1 MLMSAAVEMV
11 NDCPTDD
18 AIADLLVTFGI
29 VAMPTM
35 VSKCGLA
42 EFFNQ
47 CEDVHS
53 ASAEVTASQDF
64 DIAEVWYR
72 TTRLDRFGDR
82 EKIDLTAAALSF
94 INKFDMCY
102 YSKLVPQDIVDVYE
116 MFDIKWGASDH
127 SRYIK
132 IGGSNGYFS
141 LRVTFVD
148 DREERYE
155 AVRKADG
162 SFDFTLINT
171 DFI

>member
-1 MLMSAAVEMV
+1 MLMSAAIEMV

-35 VSKCGLA
+35 ASKCGLA

-47 CEDVHS
+47 CEDVYM
-53 ASAEVTASQDF
+53 AEVSGSADLG
-64 DIAEVWYR
+64 IAEVWYR
-72 TTRLDRFGDR
+72 TTRLGRFGDR
-82 EKIDLTAAALSF
+82 EKTDLTAAALSF

-116 MFDIKWGASDH
+116 MFDVKWGASDH
-127 SRYIK
+127 SRYIH
-132 IGGSNGYFS
+132 ITGYDAFFH
-141 LRVTFVD
+141 LRVSHVE

-155 AVRKADG
+155 AVRKVDG
-162 SFDFTLINT
+162 SFEFTLINV
-171 DFI
+171 DYF

>member
-35 VSKCGLA
+35 ASKCGLA

-53 ASAEVTASQDF
+53 AEVTGSEDL

-82 EKIDLTAAALSF
+82 EKVDLTAAALSF

-102 YSKLVPQDIVDVYE
+102 YSKLVPKDIVDVYE
-116 MFDIKWGASDH
+116 MFDIKWGTSGN
-127 SRYIK
+127 SYIK
-132 IGGSNGYFS
+132 IRGSNGYFS
-141 LRVTFVD
+141 LRVVFVG